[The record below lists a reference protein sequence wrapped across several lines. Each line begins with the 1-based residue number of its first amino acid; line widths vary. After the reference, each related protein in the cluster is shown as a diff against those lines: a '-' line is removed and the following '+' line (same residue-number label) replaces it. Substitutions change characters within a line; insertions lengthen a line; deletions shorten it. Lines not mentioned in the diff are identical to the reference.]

1 MRIGELAAELLVST
15 KTLRHYEKIGLLPP
29 ATRGENQYRHFSG
42 ESVRRAKLI
51 VACRQMELSLE
62 AIREIVESKP
72 SEMRGHLIRVLDERR
87 KEMMI
92 SIMVQQGKLEDMEA
106 RHLKLA
112 MTPLDRPSECVCA
125 FLGDQCMCPSIRQTA

>member
-1 MRIGELAAELLVST
+1 
-15 KTLRHYEKIGLLPP
+15 
-29 ATRGENQYRHFSG
+29 
-42 ESVRRAKLI
+42 
-51 VACRQMELSLE
+51 MELSLE
-62 AIREIVESKP
+62 AIRQIVESKP

-92 SIMVQQGKLEDMEA
+92 SIMIQQGKLEDMEA

-125 FLGDQCMCPSIRQTA
+125 FLGDKCMCPSIRQTA

>member
-1 MRIGELAAELLVST
+1 MRIGELAAELSVST

-42 ESVRRAKLI
+42 EAVRRAKLI
-51 VACRQMELSLE
+51 VACRRMELSLE
-62 AIREIVESKP
+62 AIRQIVESKP

-87 KEMMI
+87 KEMSI
-92 SIMVQQGKLEDMEA
+92 SIMVEQGKLEDMEA

-112 MTPLDRPSECVCA
+112 MTPLDRPCECVCA
-125 FLGDQCMCPSIRQTA
+125 FLGDKCMCPSIRQTA